1 MPIGA
6 FKHKNGHVYLR
17 SVQVSASQLTLSL
30 GLAWLGFA
38 RRGLAWLGKPPFTPH
53 YRRST
58 HQERDLELRH
68 IKKEE
73 TTPDCPATI
82 PRGPGTPPLSQ
93 ACCQKHSSHSCTCHE
108 PLQFTMTLRPIS
120 AAHPSSTSSL
130 AADRTPLHY
139 TAALLYA
146 TANTTVENPV
156 ADTKLSIV
164 F

>member
-1 MPIGA
+1 VSVTVPIGA

-108 PLQFTMTLRPIS
+108 PLQFTHDPPANLSRASKQYILARGRPD
-120 AAHPSSTSSL
+120 ASSL
-130 AADRTPLHY
+130 YSSP
-139 TAALLYA
+139 ALRH
-146 TANTTVENPV
+146 
-156 ADTKLSIV
+156 S
-164 F
+164 